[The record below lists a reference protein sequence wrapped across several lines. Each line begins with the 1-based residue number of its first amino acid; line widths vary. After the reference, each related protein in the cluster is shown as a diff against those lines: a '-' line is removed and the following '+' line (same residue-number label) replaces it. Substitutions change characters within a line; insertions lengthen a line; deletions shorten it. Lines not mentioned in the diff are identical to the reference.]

1 MKILYVLVALNPLSP
16 LDPIDQIAPVSLT
29 KVEQLAPLPT
39 YETYLGCMSA
49 AWTELNRTIP
59 RDAPNRRDLQKQNAK
74 NYRCLK
80 IEVPPHRG

>member
-1 MKILYVLVALNPLSP
+1 MKILYVLVALNPLSTV
-16 LDPIDQIAPVSLT
+16 DPIDQIAPASPT
-29 KVEQLAPLPT
+29 TVEQLAPRPT

-49 AWTELNRTIP
+49 AWAELNRTIP
-59 RDAPNRRDLQKQNAK
+59 RDAPNRSDLQVKNAK